1 MTVRCTKCGL
11 PIEARDLVEEDN
23 PDDPFEPFYYHT
35 WCAPDAEENGIEAP

>member
-1 MTVRCTKCGL
+1 MSTICTKCGR

-35 WCAPDAEENGIEAP
+35 WCVPGSEQEAP